1 MGLLAA
7 GSKRVGSVVAQGKDA
22 VSQAKG
28 AAQEDKQPSIGKEKS
43 QGFYYDKARNRWVIE
58 GEEPAEPPPP
68 PPPPPTILG
77 PQTGMRSRYVDP
89 LFSGSAQPPEQA
101 APPSCL
107 LPVPPQGNTPAAPLS
122 TFYVPSAPTNFKEGI
137 TEGSSSGG
145 DHSNE
150 ISALGPYKVAAF
162 IQKHCYVCTALHTF
176 CATCKRG
183 PLIERQHVRAQI
195 LRKTLIN
202 RLVVL

>member
-150 ISALGPYKVAAF
+150 ISACRHVNQIASDEHLPFNAGTAAF
-162 IQKHCYVCTALHTF
+162 GSLEAAFKLSGQNDGQEFKDVAF
-176 CATCKRG
+176 
-183 PLIERQHVRAQI
+183 
-195 LRKTLIN
+195 
-202 RLVVL
+202 